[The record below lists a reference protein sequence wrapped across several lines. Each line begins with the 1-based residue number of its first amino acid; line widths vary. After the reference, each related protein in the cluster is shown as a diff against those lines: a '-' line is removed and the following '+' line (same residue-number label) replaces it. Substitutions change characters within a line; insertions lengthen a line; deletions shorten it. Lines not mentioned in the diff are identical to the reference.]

1 MKPIVF
7 IHTNDKQMIGAK
19 LSAYSLKSRSKS
31 PDSFD
36 VKIIRLEET
45 PHLYKREGVS
55 YLRKGR
61 DAVWHNND
69 LQSFSPLRMMVPQL
83 MNFSGRALLIDPDIF
98 AVGDVFDLLSRDMQG
113 KSIICRNIED
123 GYKGNGNKF
132 YATSAMLL
140 DCEKLTHWQWD
151 AQLDAM
157 FNKQLDYGDWISLKL
172 ENPEDIGD
180 LEEEWNHFDI
190 LNEKTKLLHNTE
202 RSTQPWKTGLPVDY
216 DTNVKQ
222 QTMNTSF
229 LKRVLIRLG
238 AFVKEDVSNNAKQYL
253 PHPDPI
259 QEQFF
264 LKLLKEY
271 ITSGAIDPAYLS
283 QQISESN
290 VRKDIFEQ
298 LEKVS

>member
-19 LSAYSLKSRSKS
+19 LSAYSLKSRSKT
-31 PDSFD
+31 PDAFE
-36 VKIIRLEET
+36 VKIIRLEKT
-45 PHLYKREGVS
+45 QHLYKREGMS

-61 DAVWHNND
+61 NAIWHNND

-98 AVGDVFDLLSRDMQG
+98 AIGDVFDLLSRDMKG
-113 KSIICRNIED
+113 KSIICRHIED

-172 ENPEDIGD
+172 ENPEHIGQ
-180 LEEEWNHFDI
+180 LEEEWNHFDT
-190 LNEKTKLLHNTE
+190 LNEKTQLLHNTE

-222 QTMNTSF
+222 QKINTGF
-229 LKRVLIRLG
+229 VKRILARLG
-238 AFVKEDVSNNAKQYL
+238 VFEKEGVSNNSKQYI
-253 PHPDPI
+253 PHPDFK
-259 QEQFF
+259 QELFF
-264 LKLLKEY
+264 LQLLKEC
-271 ITSGAIDPAYLS
+271 IAWGVIDADYLN

-290 VRKDIFEQ
+290 VRKDIFKQ